1 MKKRFISMTLAFV
14 LLITTLAL
22 PSSANSSADE
32 NGDKFLISTS
42 AGQNGMYE
50 YDVEANTETYIP
62 NDTPELFNTPLEE
75 EDFTAI
81 ESMLESLEISPKMSD
96 NRTAVYN
103 PSGYEKST
111 CLLGARF
118 NDTDVEK
125 GTGFLINN
133 RYLFTAAHI
142 VYKPEYAQN
151 GRNGY
156 AKHVAVYP
164 GASNGNRPAYRKATR
179 YWIGGDYKDNCSVD
193 NGDYLKLR
201 EV

>member
-111 CLLGARF
+111 CFLGARF

-125 GTGFLINN
+125 GTGFLIK
-133 RYLFTAAHI
+133 I
-142 VYKPEYAQN
+142 K
-151 GRNGY
+151 
-156 AKHVAVYP
+156 
-164 GASNGNRPAYRKATR
+164 
-179 YWIGGDYKDNCSVD
+179 
-193 NGDYLKLR
+193 
-201 EV
+201 